1 MMYSD
6 TFTTMSSCPQKGM
19 YNVAL
24 IQLEG
29 YVVYISDVIGLGSTQ
44 NK

>member
-6 TFTTMSSCPQKGM
+6 TFTTMSCPQKRM

-29 YVVYISDVIGLGSTQ
+29 YVVYISDDIGLGT
-44 NK
+44 